1 MSKQT
6 IETRR
11 DLRVLA
17 ALARGEGV
25 IEADGSLRVTGPEG
39 LRRHR
44 LGVDRLAAWL
54 AERLVSIEGDAPRRL
69 RLTAL
74 GRARVRRHGDVGDVD
89 GFRSQHG
96 DVERIEEDGIGRVV
110 DHAESPLSRLARRR
124 DRGGRTYLSPA
135 RVTAGER
142 LRADFTLARMM
153 PTVTSNWS
161 TGRVEGG
168 VGGGLADLT
177 DRAIAARARVEAAL
191 TAVGSDLGGVLIDV
205 CCFLKGL
212 ETVESERRWPVRS
225 AKVVL
230 DIALGRL
237 CDHYGLA
244 DEANG
249 PDRGGRLRAWGSGD
263 HRPTA
268 RRGGG

>member
-1 MSKQT
+1 MT
-6 IETRR
+6 RDDTEARR

-17 ALARGEGV
+17 ALAQGEGV
-25 IEADGSLRVTGPEG
+25 VDADGILRVTGPQG
-39 LRRHR
+39 LKRLRLDADRLRRWLDDGLVR
-44 LGVDRLAAWL
+44 LD
-54 AERLVSIEGDAPRRL
+54 GDAPRRL

-74 GRARVRRHGDVGDVD
+74 GRSRLRRASAETDID

-96 DVERIEEDGIGRVV
+96 DVERVEVDGVGRHV
-110 DHAESPLSRLARRR
+110 DHAESPLARLARRR
-124 DRGGRTYLSPA
+124 DRGGRSYLGPA

-161 TGRVEGG
+161 TGRIEGG
-168 VGGGLADLT
+168 GGGLADLT
-177 DRAIAARARVEAAL
+177 DRAIAARGRVEAAL

-244 DEANG
+244 DETRG
-249 PDRGGRLRAWGSGD
+249 PDRSGRLRSWGDAD
-263 HRPTA
+263 HRPTE
-268 RRGGG
+268 RRGGA